1 VAAFDSVRRLAGLTP
16 ALSAAA
22 LAARYGAARLTAVVT
37 LLIAAYFFTLDAFAA
52 FGVYAALA
60 NLAWAGVFLRYENA
74 VIAAGAEDEARAA
87 VRLCAAV
94 GALLWGLISLLV
106 LASIALGLFP
116 ARLALFFPL
125 GLAGRAALRLAMA
138 ASTREGDFPG
148 LGRTVLIQAL
158 LQPLVLLAL
167 ALALADG
174 ALCLVIADAVSH
186 AVGAAYLCARRR
198 GLVLGSLED
207 FSRREVAATARRWA
221 SLPVLNLPG
230 VLFGVAFAAS
240 PLLIM
245 PLVAAPELAGAVAL
259 AVRLFDAPT
268 QIVIAATA
276 PVLMNRLRTA
286 EHATAPV
293 FGRRLMAGFAA
304 LIGAAFLGSAVAF
317 LLAVPWLEGTIFA
330 SLAPIVWPV
339 AVFQGALAVAGPLA
353 EACALYRRQTALA
366 LIHLAA
372 LAGSGFAL
380 LAAWV
385 AGPMAGL
392 TLLALAAIVRT
403 AAVGERLRALSRH
416 ARQETDRIRIEAL
429 P

>member
-1 VAAFDSVRRLAGLTP
+1 VAAFDHVRRLTGMKP

-37 LLIAAYFFTLDAFAA
+37 LLVAAYFFTLEAFAA

-74 VIAAGAEDEARAA
+74 VIAAGSEDEARAA

-94 GALLWGLISLLV
+94 GALLWGLISLLA
-106 LASIALGLFP
+106 LASVALGLFP

-148 LGRTVLIQAL
+148 LGRAVLIQAL
-158 LQPLVLLAL
+158 VQPLVLLAL
-167 ALALADG
+167 ALALSDG
-174 ALCLVIADAVSH
+174 ALCLVIADAAGH
-186 AVGAAYLCARRR
+186 ALAAAYLCARRR
-198 GLVLGSLED
+198 GLVLGSLEG
-207 FSRREVAATARRWA
+207 FSRREAAATARRWA

-230 VLFGVAFAAS
+230 ALLGLAFAAS

-245 PLVAAPELAGAVAL
+245 PLVAPPALAGAVAL

-276 PVLMNRLRTA
+276 PVMMNRLRA
-286 EHATAPV
+286 RDDVPAPV

-304 LIGAAFLGSAVAF
+304 LIGAAFFALAAAF
-317 LLAVPWLEGTIFA
+317 LLAMPWLKGTIFA
-330 SLAPIVWPV
+330 NLAPIIWPV
-339 AVFQGALAVAGPLA
+339 AIFQGALAVAGPLA
-353 EACALYRRQTALA
+353 ETCALYRHQTALT

-372 LAGSGFAL
+372 LAASGFAL
-380 LAAWV
+380 LAAWA
-385 AGPMAGL
+385 AGPTAGL
-392 TLLALAAIVRT
+392 ILLALVAIART
-403 AAVGERLRALSRH
+403 AAIGERLRALSLH